1 MSEDKNNQVFGES
14 INKSISSLQQNFEP
28 HNFSRMICEVIKSQT
43 NIPKAIK
50 EVIDQSLSEN
60 VPTQEI
66 IKNIINKHTT
76 YMIGKY
82 ILGGS
87 IVGGI
92 LISIVTVL
100 IKSKF

>member
-1 MSEDKNNQVFGES
+1 MSEDKNNQVFGEN
-14 INKSISSLQQNFEP
+14 INKSISNLQQNFEP

-60 VPTQEI
+60 LPTQEI

-76 YMIGKY
+76 YMIGKF
-82 ILGGS
+82 ILGG
-87 IVGGI
+87 VLGGFT
-92 LISIVTVL
+92 LISIVKL
-100 IKSKF
+100 LFK

>member
-1 MSEDKNNQVFGES
+1 MSEDKNNQAFGEN
-14 INKSISSLQQNFEP
+14 INKSISNLQQNFEP

-50 EVIDQSLSEN
+50 EVIDQSLSDN

-76 YMIGKY
+76 YMIGKC

-87 IVGGI
+87 I

-100 IKSKF
+100 IKSKS